1 MPTTS
6 ILSPPTSLFSH
17 SSLNPTSSSS
27 RSFKTLIPSFSQSI
41 KHSKTSLS
49 VRSTMAIE
57 KETPEKERPDTF
69 LREADDSSVSTSKS
83 STVRARFE
91 KMIRDA
97 QDRVCEAIEV
107 ADGRGKFKEDVWSRP
122 GGGGGISRVLQD
134 GDVWEK
140 AGVNVSVVYGLMPP
154 EAYRAAKGGG
164 DSAAK
169 AGPIP
174 FFAAGISSVLHPK
187 NPFAPTLHFNY
198 RYFETDAPKDTPG
211 APRQWW
217 FGGGTDLT
225 PAYIFEEDVKHFHT
239 QGRFMGKD
247 FLFFRC
253 DGKRGKNE
261 CTFEEWEAIELFTLA
276 EYDEFKRFLGEEEE
290 NEEERKEEEEEE
302 DEKFADK
309 MNVLE
314 SMLCEM
320 IKLAKVIMLPVTEMM
335 KTNTLGRG
343 GGRALTSLLAN
354 DWKVQKN
361 ACDKFDPSFYPRFK
375 KWCDDYFYIKHRDE
389 RRGLGGIFFDDLNDY
404 DQEMLLSF
412 ATECASSVVPAY
424 IPIVERRKN
433 TPFTDGHKEWQQLRR
448 GRYVEFNLVYDRGTT
463 FGLKTGGRIESILV
477 SLPLTAR
484 WEYDHKPEEGSEE
497 WKLLDACINPKE
509 WI

>member
-1 MPTTS
+1 M
-6 ILSPPTSLFSH
+6 L
-17 SSLNPTSSSS
+17 SSLSSTFQSPLSHPSSSPKPLTHLTTFS
-27 RSFKTLIPSFSQSI
+27 FHPPKPFKTLTLI
-41 KHSKTSLS
+41 
-49 VRSTMAIE
+49 RSSSHMIE
-57 KETPEKERPDTF
+57 KETAETHRPDTF
-69 LREADDSSVSTSKS
+69 LRDSDGGPSDHDSVRS
-83 STVRARFE
+83 RFE

-97 QDRVCEAIEV
+97 QDSVCAAIEA
-107 ADGRGKFKEDVWSRP
+107 ADGGAKFKEDVWSRP

-134 GDVWEK
+134 GAVWEK
-140 AGVNVSVVYGLMPP
+140 AGVNVSVVYGVMPP
-154 EAYRAAKGGG
+154 EAYRAANPVN
-164 DSAAK
+164 AAENGNFK
-169 AGPIP
+169 PEPVP
-174 FFAAGISSVLHPK
+174 FFAAGVSSVLHPK

-198 RYFETDAPKDTPG
+198 RYFETDARKDAPG

-239 QGRFMGKD
+239 
-247 FLFFRC
+247 
-253 DGKRGKNE
+253 
-261 CTFEEWEAIELFTLA
+261 
-276 EYDEFKRFLGEEEE
+276 
-290 NEEERKEEEEEE
+290 
-302 DEKFADK
+302 
-309 MNVLE
+309 
-314 SMLCEM
+314 
-320 IKLAKVIMLPVTEMM
+320 
-335 KTNTLGRG
+335 
-343 GGRALTSLLAN
+343 
-354 DWKVQKN
+354 VQKN

-375 KWCDDYFYIKHRDE
+375 KWCDDYFYIKHRNE

-412 ATECASSVVPAY
+412 ATECANSVVDAY
-424 IPIVERRKN
+424 IPIIERRKD
-433 TPFTDGHKEWQQLRR
+433 TPFTEQNKAWQQLRR